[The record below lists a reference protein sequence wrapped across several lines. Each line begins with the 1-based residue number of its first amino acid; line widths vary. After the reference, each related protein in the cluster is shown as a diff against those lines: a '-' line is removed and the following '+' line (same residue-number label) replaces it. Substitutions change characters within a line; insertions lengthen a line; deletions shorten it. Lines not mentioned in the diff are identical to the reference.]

1 KIMIPVVLGRRPV
14 PLMAKKLANIS
25 PMKPTYD
32 RNDVGLR
39 EKHDRSSMNPY
50 PIKKDPS
57 DARET
62 SREPANQILGSRDST
77 ALDRLSKKSRIGV
90 SRPTKSSNQDV
101 AQPASRTKHSI
112 PGDVVH
118 AARRTS
124 AKSCAFGKAWR
135 H

>member
-1 KIMIPVVLGRRPV
+1 MIPVVLGRRPV

-90 SRPTKSSNQDV
+90 SRPTKSPNPV
-101 AQPASRTKHSI
+101 
-112 PGDVVH
+112 
-118 AARRTS
+118 
-124 AKSCAFGKAWR
+124 
-135 H
+135 